1 MATSAKA
8 TPQQLRALSWNI
20 ENIRRNVFVLR
31 DFLNTEDVSLVFLS
45 ETQVYQCDLPSIV
58 QYLDHDYC
66 YSLNSDDLYDQDLPL
81 VNSRAK
87 GGTMVLWKKCLDP
100 HIKVVSSPSSSFLP
114 VVLTLPNCRPSVH
127 ITLYLPTHG
136 QDTKFMSE

>member
-45 ETQVYQCDLPSIV
+45 ETQVYQCDLPSIA
-58 QYLDHDYC
+58 QYLDYDYC

-81 VNSRAK
+81 VYS
-87 GGTMVLWKKCLDP
+87 
-100 HIKVVSSPSSSFLP
+100 
-114 VVLTLPNCRPSVH
+114 
-127 ITLYLPTHG
+127 
-136 QDTKFMSE
+136 